1 MSATPPNANLEEEF
15 LQAYDAYADAIF
27 RHCYYRLFD
36 RERAKDVMQDAFIRT
51 WEYMQKGEK
60 VDNIR
65 ALLYRI
71 ANNLII
77 DFVRKK
83 KETSLDAMQE
93 EGFDPATDDDMSHI
107 ADRLDGGQA
116 MEALKQLDDTHREVL
131 VLRYVNGLQ
140 PAEIAEITGE
150 TANTV
155 SVRIHRGLG
164 KLKILLT

>member
-1 MSATPPNANLEEEF
+1 MSSPNLEEEF
-15 LQAYDAYADAIF
+15 LAAYDAYADAIF

-36 RERAKDVMQDAFIRT
+36 RERAKDVMQDTFVRT
-51 WEYMQKGEK
+51 WEYLQKGEK

-77 DFVRKK
+77 DYVRKK
-83 KETSLDAMQE
+83 KESSLDAMQE
-93 EGFDPATDDDMSHI
+93 DGFDPATDDDM
-107 ADRLDGGQA
+107 ARTAERLDGAQA
-116 MEALKQLDDTHREVL
+116 IEALQRLDDVHREVL

-164 KLKILLT
+164 KLRILLA

>member
-1 MSATPPNANLEEEF
+1 MSSDRLEEEF
-15 LQAYDAYADAIF
+15 LEAYDTYADAIF

-36 RERAKDVMQDAFIRT
+36 RERAKDVMQDTFVRT
-51 WEYMQKGEK
+51 WEYLQKGEK

-83 KETSLDAMQE
+83 KEASLDAMQE

-107 ADRLDGGQA
+107 AERLDGGQA
-116 MEALKQLDDTHREVL
+116 IEALKQLDDTHREVL

-164 KLKILLT
+164 KLRILLT

>member
-1 MSATPPNANLEEEF
+1 MTLEEEF
-15 LQAYDAYADAIF
+15 LQAYDAHADAIF

-36 RERAKDVMQDAFIRT
+36 REKAKDIMQDTFMRT
-51 WEYMQKGEK
+51 WEYLGKGEK
-60 VDNIR
+60 VENIR

-83 KETSLDAMQE
+83 KESSLDELQE
-93 EGFDPATDDDMSHI
+93 AGFDPASDDDMSKISERIDGAQAI
-107 ADRLDGGQA
+107 A
-116 MEALKQLDDTHREVL
+116 ALQQLDDGHREVL
-131 VLRYVNGLQ
+131 VLRFVNGLQ

-150 TANTV
+150 SANTV

-164 KLKILLT
+164 KLRLFLQ

>member
-1 MSATPPNANLEEEF
+1 MSSTSSTMNLEEEF
-15 LQAYDAYADAIF
+15 LEAYDAYADAIF

-36 RERAKDVMQDAFIRT
+36 RERAKDVMQDTFVRT

-65 ALLYRI
+65 ALLYRV

-93 EGFDPATDDDMSHI
+93 EGFDPATDEDMSHI

-116 MEALKQLDDTHREVL
+116 IEALKQLDDTHREVL

-164 KLKILLT
+164 KLRVLLT

>member
-1 MSATPPNANLEEEF
+1 MFSNPLETEF
-15 LQAYDAYADAIF
+15 LEAYDAYADAIF

-77 DFVRKK
+77 DFVRRK
-83 KETSLDAMQE
+83 KEASLDAMQE
-93 EGFDPATDDDMSHI
+93 EGFDPATDDDMAHI
-107 ADRLDGGQA
+107 AERLDGGQA
-116 MEALKQLDDTHREVL
+116 IEALKRLDDTHREVL

-140 PAEIAEITGE
+140 PTEIAEITGE

-164 KLKILLT
+164 KLRIMLA